1 MYEGVDTVV
10 LQNELA
16 YQDVLPVGWRELP
29 KSLDLTAVTAL
40 MEGNVRVLQV
50 CAAIEEQGAV
60 EKKDEKSP
68 HSADLMRLEVK
79 MNLLLDLMGQ
89 LLAAAQPRP
98 ATTVIRF
105 NALGAVWKSTTP
117 RRVGEQG
124 LLDIHLRDSLPQ
136 PLTVVANV
144 THVAADGQVKVTFS
158 PLGEAVSDL
167 IENLAFRRHRRQVA
181 GVRQPRRSGSE
192 TGVSRILR

>member
-1 MYEGVDTVV
+1 MYEGVDTIV

-16 YQDVLPVGWRELP
+16 YQDLLPVGWRELP
-29 KSLDLTAVTAL
+29 KSLDLPAITAL
-40 MEGNVRVLQV
+40 MDGNVRVLQV

-60 EKKDEKSP
+60 DKKDEKSP

-98 ATTVIRF
+98 AATVIRF
-105 NALGAVWKSTTP
+105 NALGAIWKSNAL

-124 LLDIHLRDSLPQ
+124 LLDIYLRDSLPQ
-136 PLTVVANV
+136 PLTVVANI

-158 PLGEAVSDL
+158 PPGEAVSEL
-167 IENLAFRRHRRQVA
+167 IEKLAFRRHRRQVA

>member
-16 YQDVLPVGWRELP
+16 YQDLLPVAWRRLAKP
-29 KSLDLTAVTAL
+29 LDLAAVASLTDR
-40 MEGNVRVLQV
+40 NVRILQT

-89 LLAAAQPRP
+89 LLAASQPRP
-98 ATTVIRF
+98 PATLIRF
-105 NALGAVWKSTTP
+105 NALGAVWNGASGI
-117 RRVGEQG
+117 RQGEQG
-124 LLDIHLRDSLPQ
+124 LLDIYLRDSLPQ
-136 PLTVVANV
+136 PLTMIANV
-144 THVAADGQVKVTFS
+144 THVSADGQVKAAFT
-158 PLGEAVSDL
+158 PPGEATADL
-167 IENLAFRRHRRQVA
+167 IEKLAFRRHRRHVA
-181 GVRQPRRSGSE
+181 GVRQPRRGGNE
-192 TGVSRILR
+192 TGITGARG

>member
-16 YQDVLPVGWRELP
+16 YQDMLPVGWRPLAKAPDLP
-29 KSLDLTAVTAL
+29 TVTIMADS
-40 MEGNVRVLQV
+40 NVRILQV

-89 LLAAAQPRP
+89 LLAAAKPRP
-98 ATTVIRF
+98 PATVIRF
-105 NALGAVWKSTTP
+105 NALGAVWRSTAQH
-117 RRVGEQG
+117 RVGEQG
-124 LLDIHLRDSLPQ
+124 LLDIYLRDSLPQ
-136 PLTVVANV
+136 PLTVIANI
-144 THVAADGQVKVTFS
+144 THVSADGQVRAAFS
-158 PLGEAVSDL
+158 PPGEAAADL
-167 IENLAFRRHRRQVA
+167 IEKLAFRRHRRQVA
-181 GVRQPRRSGSE
+181 GVRQPRRSTSE
-192 TGVSRILR
+192 TGITRMRD

>member
-16 YQDVLPVGWRELP
+16 YQDMLPVGWRPLA
-29 KSLDLTAVTAL
+29 KSPDLALVTHMAD
-40 MEGNVRVLQV
+40 GNVRILQV

-68 HSADLMRLEVK
+68 HSADIMRLEVK

-89 LLAAAQPRP
+89 LLAAAKPRP
-98 ATTVIRF
+98 PATVIRF
-105 NALGAVWKSTTP
+105 NALGGVWKSTAP
-117 RRVGEQG
+117 PRVGDQG
-124 LLDIHLRDSLPQ
+124 LLDIYLRDSLPQ
-136 PLTVVANV
+136 PLTLIANI
-144 THVAADGQVKVTFS
+144 THVSPDGQVRATFS
-158 PLGEAVSDL
+158 PPGEAAADL
-167 IENLAFRRHRRQVA
+167 IEKLAFRRHRRQVA

-192 TGVSRILR
+192 TGITRMRD